1 MRSLSRAESFTSRD
15 SVFEKRGRAMGNVLP
30 AGAEDESASR
40 KSVRAAFSLGRN
52 PRWSGPASSPW
63 RNSRRAGTCIGA
75 AVAKRSPRAPSSG
88 RHLCWGGISPK
99 TEALVGGNPSPAATS
114 FPGVRAGGGIPVGA
128 AARRAVRFV
137 PAVIRLPVFRQH
149 EPFRR
154 MPER

>member
-1 MRSLSRAESFTSRD
+1 
-15 SVFEKRGRAMGNVLP
+15 MGNVLP

-52 PRWSGPASSPW
+52 PGWSGPASSPW
-63 RNSRRAGTCIGA
+63 RNSRRAGTCIGGRRGETFA
-75 AVAKRSPRAPSSG
+75 EGTFVGAVPLLGWNFAGDGGSRRREPLAG
-88 RHLCWGGISPK
+88 GGI
-99 TEALVGGNPSPAATS
+99 
-114 FPGVRAGGGIPVGA
+114 FPGGRAGGGIPVGGGGA
-128 AARRAVRFV
+128 QGTVRFV